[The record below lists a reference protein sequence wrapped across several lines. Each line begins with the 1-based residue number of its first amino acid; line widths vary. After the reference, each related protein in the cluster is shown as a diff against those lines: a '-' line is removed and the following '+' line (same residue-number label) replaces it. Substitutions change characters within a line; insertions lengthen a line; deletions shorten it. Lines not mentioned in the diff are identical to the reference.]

1 MREIAYDEAVREG
14 LWEEMRRDQT
24 VFVLG
29 QDLTLKGGTAG
40 LTKGF
45 AKEFGKLRIKDT
57 PISETVI
64 AGAAIGAAIGGYRPI
79 ADMGFADFL
88 FIAMNEIALTAA
100 QTRFMSGGQLCVP
113 MVILTAMGG
122 YGGNGPE
129 HSRSPLANFMHIP
142 GIKSVFP
149 STPYDAKG
157 LIISAIRDNNPV
169 LFFEHKLLLKEKG
182 AVPEEEYI
190 IPIGKADIKKKGEDV
205 SIIAT
210 SYMVTK
216 ALEVA
221 QKLGKEGM
229 SIEVVDLRSFP
240 LDKESILDSV
250 KKTGRALIVD
260 EDFITGGVGAE
271 VGMIIMEE
279 VFEFLK
285 APIQRIGTKDGIL
298 PYGRLENYLLPSCE
312 EIIKAV
318 RKVV

>member
-14 LWEEMRRDQT
+14 LWEEMRRDPT

-29 QDLTLKGGTAG
+29 QDLTIKGGTAG
-40 LTKGF
+40 LTKGL

-64 AGAAIGAAIGGYRPI
+64 AGAAVGAAIGGYRPI
-79 ADMGFADFL
+79 ADMGYADFL

-100 QTRFMSGGQLCVP
+100 QTRFMSRGQLCVP

-122 YGGNGPE
+122 YKRTGAE
-129 HSRSPLANFMHIP
+129 HSRSPLANFMHMP

-157 LIISAIRDNNPV
+157 LIKSAIRDNNPV

-182 AVPEEEYI
+182 AVPEGEYI
-190 IPIGKADIKKKGEDV
+190 IPIGKADIKKNGEDV

-210 SYMVTK
+210 SYMVTR

-221 QKLGKEGM
+221 QKLREEGID
-229 SIEVVDLRSFP
+229 IEVVDIRSFP
-240 LDKESILDSV
+240 LDKETILNSI
-250 KKTGRALIVD
+250 KRTGRAVIVD
-260 EDFITGGVGAE
+260 EDFMTGGVGAE
-271 VGMIIMEE
+271 VGMIIMEGA
-279 VFEFLK
+279 FEFLK
-285 APIQRIGTKDGIL
+285 ASIQRVGAQDRIL
-298 PYGRLENYLLPSCE
+298 PYGPLEDYLLPSCE

-318 RKVV
+318 KKVV